1 MALPYESY
9 NIDEVGAKNIPEL
22 QDVVLDNLVDGEV
35 LAYNSSTEKWENST
49 IITGAG
55 SLDGLTDTN
64 ISTPLNNQFLV
75 YNSST
80 SKWENNNVIDL
91 DTLDNLSD
99 TNITSLQDSQILRY
113 DSATS
118 KWLNVNNN
126 IEDIN
131 NITINSL
138 AATEILKY
146 NGTKWVNS
154 TILVNELQDVN
165 ITSLQNNE
173 VLKYNSTSGK
183 WENKDNTDS
192 ISELQ
197 DTNITSLANN
207 NILKYN
213 SSSSKWVNTFVNFD
227 ELQDVNLHT
236 LTNGAILKYNSSNTE
251 WETSSLSL
259 NELNNVNTS
268 GVADTNVLKYDST
281 SGQFLTG
288 AVLLN
293 EISGVTISSPLNNQ
307 FLIYNS
313 STSKWENSSYV
324 DFDTLDNLG
333 DTNITSLTNKDILVY
348 DSGSS
353 KWINSTIGINDLN
366 DVNTAGIATPN
377 VLKYNG
383 SSFVPGEVSISEIPE
398 INITAPGATEVLKYN
413 GTKWV
418 NQPVYVN
425 EINGIDLTLLVNNEL
440 LRKDG
445 ANNSVVGADIITSTT
460 TGGGVTTQKTLF
472 VETGVLTLPLSSI
485 ESKVDNGVYSMTL
498 NPFDIN
504 ANQKGVT
511 LLANNNNTRVGINVA
526 NPSEDLEIDGN
537 IQLDSN
543 NQSRIIFYDTQ
554 NDHEHAEID
563 ALGSGTNG
571 GQLIFNTKNDGGSVS
586 EKMRITDDGGV
597 GIGTTSPSEKLDVN
611 GNIKVNNT
619 ILGTS
624 NILQLYTTTNAN
636 NSYSFLE
643 LRELITSIGCPEFR
657 ILTGSSNVSA
667 GSEKLKILSNGNVGI
682 GTSTPSQ
689 KLQVNG
695 TIRGNN
701 LITEGYLDLNPDG
714 GLEYNAQLRHDKFIG
729 STKPDQVKMFLR
741 NHNFWTLQEGIGNGG
756 DGTRKMIIDAPLE
769 VNATIKSGISF
780 YVYDILHQR
789 YANSAYE
796 IQPAL
801 GWSGN
806 SNTRALL
813 ALNQY
818 TAALRVYND
827 TGAEITSISPYKD
840 GYIYY
845 RGTLWN
851 VSDDRLKSYETDVSG
866 ATDMILKLKPKF
878 YKKHPT
884 LITDDPTPDLSGVLN
899 FDEYGFI
906 AQELKED
913 PQLSHFVRENPET
926 EIYHVNYVEMIPLL
940 VQTIK
945 ELNERI
951 KVLESHHN
959 QY

>member
-1 MALPYESY
+1 MALPFVSY

-22 QDVVLDNLVDGEV
+22 QDVVLNNLVDGEV
-35 LAYNSSTEKWENST
+35 LAYNSSTEKWENSA
-49 IITGAG
+49 IITVAG
-55 SLDGLTDTN
+55 TLHGLTDTN
-64 ISTPLNNQFLV
+64 ITSLADNQFLV

-131 NITINSL
+131 NVNINSL
-138 AATEILKY
+138 ATTEILKY
-146 NGTKWVNS
+146 DGTEWVNS
-154 TILVNELQDVN
+154 TILINELQDVN

-183 WENKDNTDS
+183 WENQDNTDS

-197 DTNITSLANN
+197 DTTITSLANN

-213 SSSSKWVNTFVNFD
+213 SSSSTWVNTFVNFD

-236 LTNGAILKYNSSNTE
+236 LTDGAILKYNSSNTE

-259 NELNNVNTS
+259 NELNNVNINSLAT
-268 GVADTNVLKYDST
+268 TEILKYDGTEWVNS
-281 SGQFLTG
+281 

-293 EISGVTISSPLNNQ
+293 EIFDVTISSPLNNQ
-307 FLIYNS
+307 FLAYNS
-313 STSKWENSSYV
+313 TTSKWENSSYI
-324 DFDTLDNLG
+324 DSDTLDNLS

-348 DSGSS
+348 NSSSS

-418 NQPVYVN
+418 NEPVYAN

-460 TGGGVTTQKTLF
+460 VGGGVTTQKTLF
-472 VETGVLTLPLSSI
+472 VEAGAVLTLPLSSI
-485 ESKVDNGVYSMTL
+485 VSKVDSGVYSMTL

-504 ANQKGVT
+504 ASQKGVT
-511 LLANNNNTRVGINVA
+511 LLANSNNTRVGINVA
-526 NPSEDLEIDGN
+526 NPTQHLDVDGN
-537 IQLDSN
+537 
-543 NQSRIIFYDTQ
+543 
-554 NDHEHAEID
+554 
-563 ALGSGTNG
+563 
-571 GQLIFNTKNDGGSVS
+571 
-586 EKMRITDDGGV
+586 M
-597 GIGTTSPSEKLDVN
+597 
-611 GNIKVNNT
+611 KVNNT

-624 NILQLYTTTNAN
+624 NILQLYTSTNATD
-636 NSYSFLE
+636 SYSFLE

-657 ILTGSSNVSA
+657 IFTNSTNASFGT
-667 GSEKLKILSNGNVGI
+667 ERLKILSNGNVGI
-682 GTSTPSQ
+682 GTSTPTQ
-689 KLQVNG
+689 KLEVNG
-695 TIRGNN
+695 TIRASN
-701 LITEGYLDLNPDG
+701 LITNGYLDLNPDG
-714 GLEYNAQLRHDKFIG
+714 GLSFNCQLRHDNFYP
-729 STKPDQVKMFLR
+729 STKPDQVKFFLR
-741 NHNFWTLQEGIGNGG
+741 NHSFWALQDGTDTGNGG
-756 DGTRKMIIDAPLE
+756 DGTRKMVIDVPVD
-769 VNATIKSGISF
+769 VNGNF
-780 YVYDILHQR
+780 YVHDILHIR
-789 YANSAYE
+789 YNTAAYE
-796 IQPAL
+796 IQPNL
-801 GWSGN
+801 GN
-806 SNTRALL
+806 SGTFNSKARL

-818 TAALRVYND
+818 TASLRVLNSSD
-827 TGAEITSISPYKD
+827 AEITSISPYKD
-840 GYIYY
+840 GYIYH
-845 RGTLWN
+845 RGTLFN
-851 VSDDRLKSYETDVSG
+851 VSDDRLKSYETDVSN

-884 LITDDPTPDLSGVLN
+884 LITDDPAPDLSGVIN

-906 AQELKED
+906 AQELNED

-945 ELNERI
+945 ELNDRI
-951 KVLESHHN
+951 KVLESRL
-959 QY
+959 